1 MFEKIHR
8 NYSMYL
14 VTLQHELS
22 VTSLPITV
30 QYICTSIRYSL
41 VLLLVPG
48 VHISIRYSLVLL
60 LVPGVFFLQVG
71 DLVFQAHHF
80 SIIQTYR

>member
-1 MFEKIHR
+1 
-8 NYSMYL
+8 MYL

-48 VHISIRYSLVLL
+48 V
-60 LVPGVFFLQVG
+60 FFLQVG